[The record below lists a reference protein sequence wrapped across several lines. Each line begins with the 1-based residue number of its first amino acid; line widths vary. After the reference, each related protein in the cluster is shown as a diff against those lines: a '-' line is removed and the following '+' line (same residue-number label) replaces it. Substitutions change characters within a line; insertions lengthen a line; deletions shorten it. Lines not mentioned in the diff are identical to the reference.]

1 VKKGVFQKVAAFE
14 GKHSEWNTLT
24 SRQRTLYKRE
34 EDILRSPFARDYT
47 RILHSTAYRRL
58 KHKTQVF
65 FNIENDHICTR
76 MEHVHHVESVS
87 ATIAQQLGLNVELTR
102 AIAIGH
108 DLGHAPFGHQGEEV
122 IRKLAKQFLGDNFW
136 HEKNGLRFVDKI
148 ELLAT
153 PDGHLANLSLTSP
166 TAVK

>member
-1 VKKGVFQKVAAFE
+1 MKKGVFQKVAAFE

-108 DLGHAPFGHQGEEV
+108 DLGHAPSA
-122 IRKLAKQFLGDNFW
+122 IRERRSYGNSPNSFLEIISGTRKTDCASSIKLSFSRHRTDTLQ
-136 HEKNGLRFVDKI
+136 
-148 ELLAT
+148 
-153 PDGHLANLSLTSP
+153 TSP
-166 TAVK
+166 SPMRCATG